1 MENGLEP
8 RGNAEKMQKKH
19 LEKSKSSRV
28 VDGVPVPSSHTM
40 KLRSDTIISTSL
52 LFRLIIPQRSRSLT
66 TDEVEKKQKVLKILK
81 KQLRD

>member
-8 RGNAEKMQKKH
+8 RGNAEKMQKKKH
-19 LEKSKSSRV
+19 LEKSKRSRV

-52 LFRLIIPQRSRSLT
+52 LFKLIIS
-66 TDEVEKKQKVLKILK
+66 
-81 KQLRD
+81 